1 MKIAIIGAT
10 GFVGSAILKEAL
22 QRGHEV
28 LALARSTSSITEK
41 NPLLALL
48 NIDVA
53 NTDELTAAIKGSDV
67 VISAFNA
74 GWTNPNLYNDFL
86 SGSKE
91 IEKAVAAA
99 RIKRL
104 IVMGGAGSLYIDGI
118 QLVDG
123 PDFPEAYKQ
132 GAAAARDYLNLLN
145 ENKQLDWAFFSPAI
159 EMNPGVTTGRTGKY
173 RTGTDAPVFNAEGRS
188 ILSVEDLA
196 VAVMDE
202 AEEPRHIRRRF
213 TAAY

>member
-123 PDFPEAYKQ
+123 PDFLRPISKARRLQ
-132 GAAAARDYLNLLN
+132 GT
-145 ENKQLDWAFFSPAI
+145 I
-159 EMNPGVTTGRTGKY
+159 
-173 RTGTDAPVFNAEGRS
+173 
-188 ILSVEDLA
+188 
-196 VAVMDE
+196 
-202 AEEPRHIRRRF
+202 
-213 TAAY
+213 